1 MTDSSASSTSEATSE
16 AISAATSEAMSA
28 ATSEAMSAA
37 SSAASRE
44 APEDA
49 ARRQAAGL
57 SRSCFPGGALPLVA
71 SPVGRGDA
79 ASVPALA
86 AEIRACAEEALP
98 RHGAVLFR
106 GFPVRSTADF
116 HAFVRLVTPEL
127 LDYTFGSTPRS
138 HVQDRIY
145 TSTEYPAHQH
155 IPLHNEQSY
164 TLDWPLKIWF
174 HCAAAAP
181 EGGSTPLA
189 DSREVFRRIPA
200 RIRERFA
207 AKRVMYV
214 RNYGNG
220 LDLPWQKVFGT
231 NDRAEVE
238 RFCRAA
244 GIACEWKADGELRTR
259 QVCQAVAT
267 HPRTGEHVWFNQAHL
282 FHVSNLD
289 PATREALLSIFTEQ
303 DLPRNALYGDGSPIE
318 GAALDEIRDVYRQ
331 LAVEFA
337 WREGDVLLADNMLVA
352 HGRAPFRGPRKVLVA
367 MAEPY
372 RAKAS

>member
-1 MTDSSASSTSEATSE
+1 MTDSSASSAP
-16 AISAATSEAMSA
+16 
-28 ATSEAMSAA
+28 
-37 SSAASRE
+37 RE
-44 APEDA
+44 APRETPADTA
-49 ARRQAAGL
+49 LREAAGL
-57 SRSCFPGGALPLVA
+57 SRSCFPGGALPLVV
-71 SPVGRGDA
+71 SPLGRGDV
-79 ASVPALA
+79 SVPALA
-86 AEIRACAEEALP
+86 AAIRACAEEELI

-116 HAFVRLVTPEL
+116 HAFVRLVTPDL

-174 HCAAAAP
+174 HCAVAAP

-200 RIRERFA
+200 RLRERFA
-207 AKRVMYV
+207 AKKVMYV

-244 GIACEWKADGELRTR
+244 GIECVWKADGELRTR

-282 FHVSNLD
+282 FHVSNLE
-289 PATREALLSIFTEQ
+289 PAAREALLSIFAEE
-303 DLPRNALYGDGSPIE
+303 DLPRNAMYGDGSPIE

-337 WREGDVLLADNMLVA
+337 WQEGDVLLADNMLVA

>member
-1 MTDSSASSTSEATSE
+1 MTDSSALSG
-16 AISAATSEAMSA
+16 
-28 ATSEAMSAA
+28 
-37 SSAASRE
+37 RE
-44 APEDA
+44 APDDTALRE
-49 ARRQAAGL
+49 AAGL
-57 SRSCFPGGALPLVA
+57 SRSCFPGGALPLVV
-71 SPVGRGDA
+71 SPDGRGGESSVTAHA
-79 ASVPALA
+79 AA
-86 AEIRACAEEALP
+86 IRACAEEELT
-98 RHGAVLFR
+98 RYGAVLFR
-106 GFPVRSTADF
+106 GFAVRSLADF

-174 HCAAAAP
+174 HCAQAAP

-189 DSREVFRRIPA
+189 DSREVYRRIPP

-207 AKRVMYV
+207 AKKVMYV

-231 NDRAEVE
+231 SDRAEVE
-238 RFCRAA
+238 RFCRTA
-244 GIACEWKADGELRTR
+244 GIECSWKADGELRTR

-282 FHVSNLD
+282 FHVSNLE
-289 PATREALLSIFTEQ
+289 PAAREALLSIFAEQ

-352 HGRAPFRGPRKVLVA
+352 HGRAPYRGPRKVLVA

-372 RAKAS
+372 RAKTS